1 MAILR
6 TIVWFFYF
14 FGKLLVLTPTMYRVK
29 RLRAAGEDEK
39 AAEIINKQV
48 QIWIGTLLRLAGV
61 SVTVNGRENI
71 PADRAVVFTP
81 NHQSDYDIPLMLT
94 QLGRVYPLVAKVETL
109 KIPLVRTW
117 MRLFDCVFIDRDN
130 PRQAVSAI
138 KEAGALLTGG
148 TSIVVFPEGTRSKC
162 DTMGEFKGGAF
173 KMAFAAKAPIVPI
186 VIDGSYRAMEA
197 NHNLM
202 CPAHITMTILPAV
215 ETAQLDRAAQKA
227 LPAQVAAS
235 IAAHLPAQGGAN

>member
-1 MAILR
+1 
-6 TIVWFFYF
+6 
-14 FGKLLVLTPTMYRVK
+14 
-29 RLRAAGEDEK
+29 
-39 AAEIINKQV
+39 
-48 QIWIGTLLRLAGV
+48 

-71 PADRAVVFTP
+71 PTDRAVVFTP

-117 MRLFDCVFIDRDN
+117 MRLFGCVFLDRDN
-130 PRQAVSAI
+130 PRQAVAAI
-138 KEAGALLTGG
+138 KEVGALLTDG
-148 TSIVVFPEGTRSKC
+148 TSVVVFPEGTRSKC
-162 DTMGEFKGGAF
+162 DTMGEFKSGAF
-173 KMAFAAKAPIVPI
+173 KMAFVAKAPIVPI

-227 LPAQVAAS
+227 LPAQIAAS
-235 IAAHLPAQGGAN
+235 IAALLPAQNAGIKQ